1 MTFNIDILMLKNA
14 GCTLAEIIEII
25 PARGGMIHLLDH
37 RAPYDCKVITFIYN
51 NDTLVITDN

>member
-14 GCTLAEIIEII
+14 GCTLAEIIKIF
-25 PARGGMIHLLDH
+25 HLLDH
-37 RAPYDCKVITFIYN
+37 RAPYDCNVITFIYN